1 MRAVPMSVL
10 MSVIVFMLLL
20 LVMTI
25 MRVSMIV
32 RVTMTMGA
40 LRTAGQQPGADHI
53 DGQTKHGNRD
63 RLVEADR
70 DRL

>member
-1 MRAVPMSVL
+1 
-10 MSVIVFMLLL
+10 
-20 LVMTI
+20 
-25 MRVSMIV
+25 MIV
-32 RVTMTMGA
+32 RVTMTMSA

-63 RLVEADR
+63 CLVEADR